1 MRCQWK
7 SWKDFWRRYF
17 KGLTQSSEP
26 LLLFPPFSSCLES
39 DAPTAVFGLEVTL
52 KMELFAMMA
61 EQNDTKGLGSWYWWR
76 TIPALFC
83 LPLDHF
89 YLIKKHNCLLFKL
102 LLFWIFC
109 YTQLNLTCMNTV
121 ERSCGRHEGRGTISY
136 GALALG
142 SDGLHI
148 YVVSGFPLDFSA
160 SDFVKHSFL
169 LKTLIPG
176 FCDLTF
182 PWCLWGLSLSLLSL
196 YVFYFRQTTWRIFFP
211 SKTMPPLQTN
221 QHQNKWRAQD
231 DISPS
236 VLWMKSSSWS
246 VMTTGDGSKVTAKFV
261 NIFPLVSHP

>member
-1 MRCQWK
+1 
-7 SWKDFWRRYF
+7 
-17 KGLTQSSEP
+17 
-26 LLLFPPFSSCLES
+26 
-39 DAPTAVFGLEVTL
+39 
-52 KMELFAMMA
+52 MA
-61 EQNDTKGLGSWYWWR
+61 EQNDTKSLGSWYWWR

-89 YLIKKHNCLLFKL
+89 YLIEKHNCLLFKL

-121 ERSCGRHEGRGTISY
+121 EWSCGRHEGRGTISC

-160 SDFVKHSFL
+160 FDFVKHSFL

-182 PWCLWGLSLSLLSL
+182 PWCVWGLSLSLLSL
-196 YVFYFRQTTWRIFFP
+196 YVFCSRQTTWRIFSPQKQCLHFKQISIKINEELKMTSVPVFCGWKAAAGQLWQQVMVPKSLP
-211 SKTMPPLQTN
+211 SLLT
-221 QHQNKWRAQD
+221 
-231 DISPS
+231 
-236 VLWMKSSSWS
+236 
-246 VMTTGDGSKVTAKFV
+246 F
-261 NIFPLVSHP
+261 SHL